1 MKMAVLGAGNI
12 AGTMARTIAPMKEI
26 KAYAAGSRDLSK
38 ARAFAEKFGFEKA
51 FGSYEEMLQDP
62 EIDLVYVATPHS
74 HHYEHVRLC
83 LEHGKNVLCEKAFT
97 VNAAQAR
104 ELLSMAEEKGL
115 LLTEAIWTRYL
126 PMRSILDG
134 VLESG
139 IIGEL
144 YSLTGNLCYVLNHV
158 RRNQLPELAGG
169 ALLDLGVYPLNFAC
183 MTFKAPVKSVLSTCR
198 FNEYGVDDSNSI
210 ILTFEDGKTATLHS
224 SQLAASERGGMIY
237 GSKGYIEVEN
247 INNCQGIR
255 VFNKNYELIQ
265 EIRAPKQITGYEY
278 EVIACMEAL
287 EKGLTECPQMPHSE
301 TIRMMELMD
310 RIRADWGMK
319 FPME

>member
-1 MKMAVLGAGNI
+1 
-12 AGTMARTIAPMKEI
+12 
-26 KAYAAGSRDLSK
+26 
-38 ARAFAEKFGFEKA
+38 
-51 FGSYEEMLQDP
+51 
-62 EIDLVYVATPHS
+62 
-74 HHYEHVRLC
+74 
-83 LEHGKNVLCEKAFT
+83 
-97 VNAAQAR
+97 
-104 ELLSMAEEKGL
+104 
-115 LLTEAIWTRYL
+115 
-126 PMRSILDG
+126 
-134 VLESG
+134 
-139 IIGEL
+139 
-144 YSLTGNLCYVLNHV
+144 
-158 RRNQLPELAGG
+158 
-169 ALLDLGVYPLNFAC
+169 
-183 MTFKAPVKSVLSTCR
+183 
-198 FNEYGVDDSNSI
+198 
-210 ILTFEDGKTATLHS
+210 
-224 SQLAASERGGMIY
+224 MIY